1 MLIKIVQATTITLA
15 LYALLG
21 LNTLQTNAA
30 GQTVEPAEVIVA
42 LKQALT
48 APPKPE
54 ANKR

>member
-1 MLIKIVQATTITLA
+1 MFAKIVQATTITLA

-42 LKQALT
+42 LKQVLT
-48 APPKPE
+48 APQKVTPS
-54 ANKR
+54 R